1 MASFI
6 IDKSDST
13 TWGNNSCS
21 SAGKGGVSMG
31 NYNFERV
38 INLAAKDTK
47 KGARVT
53 AKVFYRMLRKNGFTE
68 NQVIDIA
75 TNILNCLT
83 ESLMGYEERVEKS
96 KRKKSMTGT
105 DKREK
110 VSIDR
115 TKLKNMDYNAQ
126 V

>member
-1 MASFI
+1 MN
-6 IDKSDST
+6 K
-13 TWGNNSCS
+13 
-21 SAGKGGVSMG
+21 
-31 NYNFERV
+31 YNLERV

-68 NQVIDIA
+68 NQIIDIA

-83 ESLMGYEERVEKS
+83 ESLMGYEEKVEKS
-96 KRKKSMTGT
+96 KRKKSMTRT

-110 VSIDR
+110 LSIDR
-115 TKLKNMDYNAQ
+115 TKLKNMDFNAH